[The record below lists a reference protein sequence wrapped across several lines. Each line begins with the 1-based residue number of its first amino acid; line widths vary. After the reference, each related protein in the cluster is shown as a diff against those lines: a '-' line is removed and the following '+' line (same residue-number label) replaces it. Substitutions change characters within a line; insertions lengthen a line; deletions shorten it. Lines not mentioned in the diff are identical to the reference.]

1 LLPAVHLPVDNAGV
15 VGLFRVPD
23 QEPDGLYYG
32 AKPRIQYRQSVE
44 STLKRHCYLSM
55 RAAIAAI
62 YCRWDLYR
70 KLDGFKGL
78 PLKIFIRDR

>member
-1 LLPAVHLPVDNAGV
+1 
-15 VGLFRVPD
+15 
-23 QEPDGLYYG
+23 
-32 AKPRIQYRQSVE
+32 
-44 STLKRHCYLSM
+44 M

-70 KLDGFKGL
+70 KLDGFNGL